1 MTSETIRLCPDSEED
16 ATMTNN
22 LEILLE
28 INPRALDAKAQKAEV
43 VIINLLVDYHSF
55 FFMN

>member
-1 MTSETIRLCPDSEED
+1 
-16 ATMTNN
+16 MTNN

-28 INPRALDAKAQKAEV
+28 INPRALDAQAQKAEV
-43 VIINLLVDYHSF
+43 TIINLLVDYHSF